1 VVVVVDLA
9 WGNRGGGER
18 DFSGLGEAG
27 VTSMDIRLDVLW
39 IPKYGLRIWLLQSTA
54 PLSHN
59 IHHIAKRWIKSGY

>member
-1 VVVVVDLA
+1 MVDLA

-39 IPKYGLRIWLLQSTA
+39 IPKYGLRTWLLQ
-54 PLSHN
+54 
-59 IHHIAKRWIKSGY
+59 HHYRITYIT

>member
-1 VVVVVDLA
+1 MVDLA

-39 IPKYGLRIWLLQSTA
+39 IPKYGLRIWLLVYSTIIA
-54 PLSHN
+54 LHTSH
-59 IHHIAKRWIKSGY
+59 SQTLD